1 MRRYPS
7 AKDLARINKP
17 GRYAVG
23 HGAYLQIAKG
33 GTRSWLF
40 RYRVGDAQHHMGL
53 GSCDYVTLAE
63 ARERAIDAQRLRIRG
78 GDPLEAKRVAR
89 RQQVAAHTKS
99 VTFKQCAL
107 AYIAAHEPGWRG
119 NRSHQQWAWS
129 LKKYVYPHIGSLLVS
144 DIDTPRVLSV
154 LEPIWTRIP
163 ESARRIRNRI
173 ELILDYATAKEMR
186 MGDNPARWR
195 GLLENLLPQHND
207 TKRHLAAMPWRD
219 LPAFIQKLRAEPDN
233 AVRALE
239 LTILTAARSGETLGA
254 RWPEFD
260 LGGAIWT
267 VPAERTK
274 RNREHRVPLSRRAV
288 ELLGALPRVG
298 EFVFVG
304 RGDDKPDRL
313 TLLRVLAR
321 MGAKVTVHGFRSS
334 FKDWAS
340 EATQYPDIVVEQA
353 LAHQV
358 GGAVERAYRRGDLLD
373 QRRRLMQ
380 DWAEFCDR
388 PNAEGAH
395 D

>member
-1 MRRYPS
+1 MAP
-7 AKDLARINKP
+7 
-17 GRYAVG
+17 
-23 HGAYLQIAKG
+23 YLQIAAAG
-33 GTRSWLF
+33 GRSWLF
-40 RYRVGDAQHHMGL
+40 RYRVGDEQHHMGL
-53 GSCDYVTLAE
+53 GSCDYVTLQE
-63 ARERAIDAQRLRIRG
+63 ARDKAIDAQRQRLQGI
-78 GDPLEAKRVAR
+78 DPLTAKREAR
-89 RQQVAAHTKS
+89 AARTPS
-99 VTFKQCAL
+99 AETRTFADAAREYL
-107 AYIAAHEPGWRG
+107 IAHEAGWRG
-119 NRSHQQWAWS
+119 NRSRVQWQHC
-129 LKKYVYPHIGSLLVS
+129 LKKHILPTLGRNPV
-144 DIDTPRVLSV
+144 DTITTADVLATLS
-154 LEPIWTRIP
+154 PIWTTIP
-163 ESARRIRNRI
+163 ETARRARNRI
-173 ELILDYATAKEMR
+173 ELILDFATAHEWR
-186 MGDNPARWR
+186 RGDNPARWR
-195 GLLENLLPQHND
+195 GLLENLLPQQNG
-207 TKRHLAAMPWRD
+207 TVNHLAAMPWRE
-219 LPAFIQKLRAEPDN
+219 LPAFMQKLRAEPDN
-233 AVRALE
+233 AARALE
-239 LTILTAARSGETLGA
+239 LTILTAARSGEILGT
-254 RWPEFD
+254 RWSEFD
-260 LGGAIWT
+260 LSGAIWT

-288 ELLGALPRVG
+288 ELLEGLPRVG

-340 EATQYPDIVVEQA
+340 EATKYPDIVAEQA